1 MKKRTAELLVHLA
14 TAAAVILGLGLVI
27 YELQLTRRIAFTEMV
42 QEAMSELVMIETE
55 MLGEE
60 ASAVMAKACGS
71 PDALNDAEKLIADS
85 VFMARL
91 QFALRIKL
99 LEDTGQ
105 TETPWLESIEQAVAY
120 IAGFPR
126 GERWLAAVGRH
137 IWDLPFNTAV
147 AEAAAA
153 FDGPHCRDR
162 IALQDAGPKT
172 PADGL

>member
-1 MKKRTAELLVHLA
+1 MKKRTVELLVHLA
-14 TAAAVILGLGLVI
+14 TATAVILGLGLVI

-42 QEAMSELVMIETE
+42 QEAMSEVVMIETE

-71 PDALNDAEKLIADS
+71 PGALSDAEKLIADS

-105 TETPWLESIEQAVAY
+105 TETPWLESIEQAVDY

-126 GERWLAAVGRH
+126 GGRWLEAVGRYV
-137 IWDLPFNTAV
+137 WDPSFNTAV
-147 AEAAAA
+147 AEVTAA
-153 FDGPHCRDR
+153 FDGPDCRAR
-162 IALQDAGPKT
+162 IALTDAG
-172 PADGL
+172 DGGQAGL